1 MEKVEIINFSNILIT
16 ALGLG
21 LLYVI
26 ILFKRKK
33 YEDPFLRKVILHAFT
48 FKIIGTVLYFLY
60 YFYMF
65 KGGDTF
71 EYFNAI
77 LEFKTSFYKY
87 PLDTFASLF
96 QNPENYSQ
104 PIQKLIT
111 NHYYYTPEE
120 SLTIKFGALF
130 GILFNG
136 SYMMIAF
143 FYSAF
148 AFGGIWRLFKTI
160 TYIFPDYKKQLAFFI
175 LFFPTIVFWSSA
187 ITKDALVMGALGYF
201 IYSFYK
207 LFIVR
212 KFSLLQI
219 IMLLGSLYLIGGIKA
234 YILVALLP
242 ALLLWL
248 LLYYKSLIKNVFL
261 RKLSIPLFAGVL
273 LILFYEGLNLMD
285 TSDSFKAF
293 TMEEI
298 SDNIVTYNNYLSQPG
313 FAGSAYNI
321 GVIEPNLKSIAT
333 IFPAAINVTLFRPF
347 FWESNNIAGY
357 MTSLESLFT
366 LLFTLYVLLKTGLF
380 KSFSTIL
387 KSPFLLFCLIF
398 TLVFAGAVGMTSGNF
413 GTLARYKIPC
423 LPFYFTMLV
432 VLWQTGIAK
441 KRT

>member
-1 MEKVEIINFSNILIT
+1 MEKVEILNISNILIT
-16 ALGLG
+16 SIGLMI
-21 LLYVI
+21 LYVLV
-26 ILFKRKK
+26 LFKRKK
-33 YEDPFLRKVILHAFT
+33 YSDPFLRKSIIRAFT
-48 FKIIGTVLYFLY
+48 FKIFATVLYFLY

-71 EYFNAI
+71 EYFRGI
-77 LEFKTSFYKY
+77 LDFKAAFFKY
-87 PLDTFASLF
+87 PKDAIASLF
-96 QNPENYSQ
+96 QNPEDYSQ
-104 PIQKLIT
+104 NIQKIIST
-111 NHYYYTPEE
+111 RFYYTSEE
-120 SLTIKFGALF
+120 SLTIKFGAIF
-130 GILFNG
+130 GVIFNG
-136 SYMMIAF
+136 SYMTIAF

-160 TYIFPDYKKQLAFFI
+160 NYIFPEYKKHLAFFI
-175 LFFPTIVFWSSA
+175 LFFPTIVFWSSS
-187 ITKDALVMGALGYF
+187 ITKDSLVMGALGYF
-201 IYSFYK
+201 IYSFYQ
-207 LFIVR
+207 LFIAR

-219 IMLLGSLYLIGGIKA
+219 LILFGSMYLIAGIKA
-234 YILVALLP
+234 YILVALIP

-248 LLYYKSLIKNVFL
+248 FLYYKSLIKNVLL
-261 RKLSIPLFAGVL
+261 RKLSIPLFTGLL
-273 LILFYEGLNLMD
+273 LIMVYEGLNLMN
-285 TSDSFKAF
+285 TSDSFKEF

-313 FAGSAYNI
+313 LAGSAYNI

-347 FWESNNIAGY
+347 LWESNNIAGY

-387 KSPFLLFCLIF
+387 KNPFLLFCLIF

-441 KRT
+441 KSL